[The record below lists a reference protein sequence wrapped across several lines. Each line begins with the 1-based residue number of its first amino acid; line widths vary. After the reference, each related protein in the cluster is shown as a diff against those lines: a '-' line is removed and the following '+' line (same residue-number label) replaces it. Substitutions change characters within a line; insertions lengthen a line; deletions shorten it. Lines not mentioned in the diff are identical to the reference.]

1 MQPGINFGANYVD
14 IYIRMK
20 YLDEFLAYL
29 RVEKN
34 TSYHTQRAYKAD
46 LFLTDEFIKKLTK
59 ERLELGCSE
68 VDTSIMRQ
76 YLGELQKKNYSR
88 KSIARKLAS
97 LRAYFKFLCKKG
109 YLKTN
114 PAKSIFTPKL
124 AQKLPTFLYPKEVVS
139 LIETPNDLTVSAL
152 RDKAIKVVLALR
164 DRAILE
170 ILYSTGI
177 RVSELV
183 GINLTDIDWTSEI
196 VNVSGKGNKE
206 RFVPIGSYALA
217 AIKKYLDRRNELLR
231 NELLKKNPSEA
242 LILNAR
248 GGRLTSRGVGL
259 IVHKYM
265 CMSTISKHVSPHT
278 FRHTF
283 ATHLLDAGADLRL
296 VQELL
301 GHASLSTTQIYTH
314 LTTER
319 LKSVY
324 DRTHPRA

>member
-1 MQPGINFGANYVD
+1 
-14 IYIRMK
+14 MK
-20 YLDEFLAYL
+20 YLDDFLLYL
-29 RVEKN
+29 KIEKD
-34 TSYHTQRAYKAD
+34 TSYHTQRAYRAD
-46 LFLTDEFIKKLTK
+46 LSLTDEFIKKVTNT
-59 ERLELGCSE
+59 RLELGHPE
-68 VDTSIMRQ
+68 VDTSLIRQ
-76 YLGELQKKNYSR
+76 YLAELQKENYSR
-88 KSIARKLAS
+88 SSIARKLAS

-114 PAKSIFTPKL
+114 PAKGIFTPKL
-124 AQKLPTFLYPKEVVS
+124 AQKLPTFLYPKEVVN
-139 LIETPNDLTVSAL
+139 LIETANNLT
-152 RDKAIKVVLALR
+152 VLALR

-206 RFVPIGSYALA
+206 RVVPIGSYALA
-217 AIKKYLDRRNELLR
+217 AIKEYLARRH
-231 NELLKKNPSEA
+231 ELLKRNSSQA

-248 GGRLTSRGVGL
+248 GGRLTSRGIGL
-259 IVHKYM
+259 IVQKYA
-265 CMSTISKHVSPHT
+265 CLLSISKHISPHT